1 MSLQYGVSLWMFL
14 MGSNGGG
21 RLPSGLQL
29 TDDAGTSNLTDD
41 AGTSNLVTD

>member
-1 MSLQYGVSLWMFL
+1 MAMILRLGIGLMTIFAGVA
-14 MGSNGGG
+14 G
-21 RLPSGLQL
+21 PPPGLQI

>member
-14 MGSNGGG
+14 MGSGGG
-21 RLPSGLQL
+21 HGPPSGAQL